1 MTFNLFRITGPQLGW
16 RWPFVIGALPAIG
29 AAALMMIVVDEP
41 RRGATEAALQGEFA
55 RADGFAYAESITWPQ
70 LKQVLRIPT
79 NLLMILQGLPGEF
92 CTAY

>member
-1 MTFNLFRITGPQLGW
+1 
-16 RWPFVIGALPAIG
+16 
-29 AAALMMIVVDEP
+29 MMIVVDEP

-79 NLLMILQGLPGEF
+79 NLLMILQGLPGELCAAF
-92 CTAY
+92 SDVCNIASHVCCAGAPCMYS

>member
-1 MTFNLFRITGPQLGW
+1 M
-16 RWPFVIGALPAIG
+16 ALPAIG

-55 RADGFAYAESITWPQ
+55 RADGFAYAESITWAQ
-70 LKQVLRIPT
+70 LKRVLRIPT

-92 CTAY
+92 CTAFLESVQHCILCLSYWCTT